1 MRFSASGFFMNQFPE
16 LGRLKF
22 FLKLTSIFAA
32 EGAPLV
38 SLTLVAKRKV
48 LSILFGHLQLEKT
61 TLPLKGPKREI
72 FGLKNA
78 LEVEASQDTYLK

>member
-22 FLKLTSIFAA
+22 FLKFTSIFAA

-38 SLTLVAKRKV
+38 SLIPVAKRKNP
-48 LSILFGHLQLEKT
+48 Q
-61 TLPLKGPKREI
+61 
-72 FGLKNA
+72 
-78 LEVEASQDTYLK
+78 